1 MVGLRLGNAP
11 PYLSLHRRLPF
22 SAMPPEPDRWGE
34 RLPRRLGLAS
44 AVAVLVGTTIGS
56 GIFRTPAVVADR
68 VGMTELFIAGWVLG
82 GVLALAGA
90 LTYAELAAIFP
101 RTGGIYVYI
110 REAFGRAPAFLFGWA
125 ELWVIRPAALGA
137 IAIVSAEYLWR
148 LLGIEGGAAFAGL
161 PVSLAQATAAVF
173 IVIVGTVNY
182 RGIHLAAM
190 VQNVST
196 VLKVAALL
204 GLVALGFALSPS
216 FELTRVVTP
225 PATTL
230 SPLTGFGLALVSI
243 LWAYDGWA
251 DLSFVA
257 GEVKD
262 PQRNM
267 PRALFLGTA
276 GIIVIYL
283 SVNAVYLKLIPLEEM
298 PGSPLIAADA
308 AQLILGAAG
317 VAFVSAA
324 VMVSAFGSLN
334 GSMMVGPR
342 IFYAMAEDRLF
353 FQRLAEV
360 HPRFATP
367 YASIVLAAILGII
380 YVSVREFAELAD
392 QFIIGIWPFYAL
404 GVAATFVL
412 RRKRPDLERPYKAWG
427 YPVVPVLFLL
437 AALFILGNYMISEPV
452 LFFVDVGVV
461 LTGIPVYLW
470 WERRNARRGADV
482 T

>member
-1 MVGLRLGNAP
+1 MTSPA
-11 PYLSLHRRLPF
+11 
-22 SAMPPEPDRWGE
+22 PDRWGE
-34 RLPRRLGLAS
+34 RLPSRLGLAS

-68 VGMTELFIAGWVLG
+68 VGLTELFIAGWVLG

-110 REAFGRAPAFLFGWA
+110 REAFGRGPAFLFGWA
-125 ELWVIRPAALGA
+125 ELLIIRPAALGA

-148 LLGIEGGAAFAGL
+148 LLGVDGAAAFAGL
-161 PVSLAQATAAVF
+161 PLSMAQATAAVF
-173 IVIVGTVNY
+173 IVIVGAVNY
-182 RGIHLAAM
+182 RGVHLAAM

-196 VLKVAALL
+196 VLKVTALL
-204 GLVALGFALSPS
+204 ALVALGFLLSPS
-216 FELTRVVTP
+216 FELTRAVTP
-225 PATTL
+225 PAATL
-230 SPLTGFGLALVSI
+230 SPLAGFGLALVSI

-283 SVNAVYLKLIPLEEM
+283 SVNAVYLKLIPLERM

-308 AQLILGAAG
+308 AQLVLGAAG

-367 YASIVLAAILGII
+367 WASIVLAAVLGII

-412 RRKRPDLERPYKAWG
+412 RRQRPDLERPYRAWG

-437 AALFILGNYMISEPV
+437 AALYILGNYMVSEPV
-452 LFFVDVGVV
+452 LFFADVGVV

-470 WERRNARRGADV
+470 WERRNARRGTGV
-482 T
+482 S

>member
-1 MVGLRLGNAP
+1 MPQPERAP
-11 PYLSLHRRLPF
+11 PGAATAAAPD
-22 SAMPPEPDRWGE
+22 ANAPDRWGE

-56 GIFRTPAVVADR
+56 GIFRTPAVVAER
-68 VGMTELFIAGWVLG
+68 VGQTQLFLAGWLLG
-82 GVLALAGA
+82 GLLALAGA

-125 ELWVIRPAALGA
+125 ELLIIRPAALGA
-137 IAIVSAEYLWR
+137 IAIVSAEYGWR
-148 LLGIEGGAAFAGL
+148 LLGVNGAQPLAGL
-161 PVSLAQATAAVF
+161 TISLAQATAAGLILLVA
-173 IVIVGTVNY
+173 TVNY
-182 RGIHLAAM
+182 RGIYLAAL

-204 GLVALGFALSPS
+204 GLVILGYLLTPS
-216 FELTRVVTP
+216 HELTRAATP
-225 PATTL
+225 PAQL
-230 SPLTGFGLALVSI
+230 SPFTGFGLALVSI

-257 GEVKD
+257 GEVRH

-267 PRALFLGTA
+267 PRALFLGTSA
-276 GIIVIYL
+276 IVFLY
-283 SVNAVYLKLIPLEEM
+283 VAANAVYLKLVPLEQM

-308 AQLILGAAG
+308 AQLILGPLG
-317 VAFVSAA
+317 VSLVSAA

-353 FQRLAEV
+353 FRPLAEV

-367 YASIVLAAILGII
+367 WASIVLAAALGII
-380 YVSVREFAELAD
+380 YVSIREFAELAD

-412 RRKRPDLERPYKAWG
+412 RRKRADLERPYRAFG
-427 YPVVPVLFLL
+427 YPVVPALFLL
-437 AALFILGNYMISEPV
+437 AAVYLLGNYMVSQPL
-452 LFFVDVGVV
+452 LFFADVGVI
-461 LTGIPVYLW
+461 LTGIPAYFW
-470 WERRNARRGADV
+470 WERRNRRM
-482 T
+482 TQS